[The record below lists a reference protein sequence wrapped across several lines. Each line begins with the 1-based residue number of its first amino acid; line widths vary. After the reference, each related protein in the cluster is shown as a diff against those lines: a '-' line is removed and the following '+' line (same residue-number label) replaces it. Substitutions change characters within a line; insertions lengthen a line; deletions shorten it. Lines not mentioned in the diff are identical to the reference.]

1 MTEMRSL
8 FGPEMQSGVI
18 NFCFLKITNDAAA
31 GIIDISVE
39 APIFTHSQT
48 NHSADSFRSENKFIL
63 PLMQTSMGYILLD
76 VKHAHTPNMQKRC
89 VVICITFRPSP
100 SVLTAALAI
109 YSISPVST
117 TFMIS

>member
-18 NFCFLKITNDAAA
+18 NFCFLKIANDAAA

-48 NHSADSFRSENKFIL
+48 I
-63 PLMQTSMGYILLD
+63 ILLIAFD
-76 VKHAHTPNMQKRC
+76 RKTSSYCR
-89 VVICITFRPSP
+89 
-100 SVLTAALAI
+100 
-109 YSISPVST
+109 
-117 TFMIS
+117 